1 MRFNILLYL
10 FFILIINSCQSPKA
24 NAFRST
30 VVEKERKA
38 FNIITSKNGTES
50 QKLEYLV
57 ADDYKNALK
66 AVDQQKKEFDQII
79 LSLDSLETKDIKD
92 ASLLKNAA
100 VNYYTAFR
108 DLHYFD
114 RKEILQRELIYNNHS
129 NDKKSQQD
137 ELLNLYKQKK
147 AYFNR
152 VYKEES
158 LLSDA
163 LQKFDISNGL
173 R

>member
-30 VVEKERKA
+30 VVEKERIA

-100 VNYYTAFR
+100 VNYYTALR

>member
-1 MRFNILLYL
+1 M
-10 FFILIINSCQSPKA
+10 
-24 NAFRST
+24 
-30 VVEKERKA
+30 EKERIA

-92 ASLLKNAA
+92 ASLLKNAT
-100 VNYYTAFR
+100 VNYYTALR

>member
-30 VVEKERKA
+30 VVEKERIA

-92 ASLLKNAA
+92 ASLLKNAT
-100 VNYYTAFR
+100 VNYYTALR

>member
-30 VVEKERKA
+30 VVEKERIA

-100 VNYYTAFR
+100 VNYYTALR

-158 LLSDA
+158 LLSNA

>member
-30 VVEKERKA
+30 VVEKERIA

-100 VNYYTAFR
+100 VNYYTALR

-129 NDKKSQQD
+129 NYKKSQQD

-158 LLSDA
+158 LLSNA